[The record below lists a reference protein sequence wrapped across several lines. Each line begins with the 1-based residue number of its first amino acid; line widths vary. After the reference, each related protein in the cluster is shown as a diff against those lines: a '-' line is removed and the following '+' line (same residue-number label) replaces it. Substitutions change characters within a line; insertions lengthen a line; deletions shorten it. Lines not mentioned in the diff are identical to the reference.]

1 MADANRRGIEGTGR
15 INEHAALKLTMRSN
29 GSIWESH
36 LMENFRLKVFRTVAH
51 SLNFRKASEEL
62 FITQPAVTQQV
73 KALEEE
79 LGISLFDRTKGRITL
94 TESGV
99 VLFGYA
105 KRLKSLVDEAA
116 QAVAEV
122 SGTRTDELRVGA
134 SQTIGQ
140 YLLPN
145 LLAGFRKDFPRVSLS
160 GMSGNTDEV
169 LATLAEHRID
179 LALVEGPSPRSDVKA
194 EPFMEDHM
202 VLVVPNDH
210 EWADQEIAVK
220 DLESVAFVTREHG
233 SGSRRV
239 VEEALEAAGLAV
251 KTLHTS
257 MTLDTTE
264 GILSAV
270 EAGLGIAFVSRWAV
284 RNQLTLGTLKLAHVK
299 GLKLSRVFS
308 VAHRQGA
315 IPQGSAGAFHR
326 FLLSSAY
333 ASAPRATGKPSR
345 SMGRK

>member
-1 MADANRRGIEGTGR
+1 
-15 INEHAALKLTMRSN
+15 
-29 GSIWESH
+29 
-36 LMENFRLKVFRTVAH
+36 MENFRLKVFRTVARV
-51 SLNFRKASEEL
+51 LNFRKASEEL

-79 LGISLFDRTKGRITL
+79 LGTSLFDRTNGKVTL

-105 KRLKSLVDEAA
+105 EKLKALVDEAA

-122 SGTRTDELRVGA
+122 SGTRMDELRVGA

-140 YLLPN
+140 YLLPT
-145 LLAGFRKDFPRVSLS
+145 LLAGFRKDYPQISLF
-160 GMSGNTDEV
+160 GISGNTDEV
-169 LATLAEHRID
+169 LISLAEHRID
-179 LALVEGPSPRSDVKA
+179 LALVEGPVPGSGVKA

-202 VLVVPNDH
+202 VLVVPPDH
-210 EWADQEIAVK
+210 EWANQQIEVA

-239 VEEALEAAGLAV
+239 VEDAMVEAGVDPRKLQ
-251 KTLHTS
+251 TT

-270 EAGLGIAFVSRWAV
+270 EAGLGVAFVSRWAV
-284 RNQLTLGTLKLAHVK
+284 RNQLTLGTLRVAHVN
-299 GLKLSRVFS
+299 GLKLARVFS
-308 VAHRQGA
+308 VAHRLGA
-315 IPQGSAGAFHR
+315 VPQGSAGAFHR
-326 FLLSSAY
+326 FLLSSANEV
-333 ASAPRATGKPSR
+333 APRTIGKVVPA
-345 SMGRK
+345 GTRKLVAVRTKGDSKA

>member
-1 MADANRRGIEGTGR
+1 
-15 INEHAALKLTMRSN
+15 
-29 GSIWESH
+29 
-36 LMENFRLKVFRTVAH
+36 MENFRLKVFRAVAH

-62 FITQPAVTQQV
+62 LISQPAVTQQV

-79 LGISLFDRTKGRITL
+79 LGISLFDRTKGRVTL
-94 TESGV
+94 TASGV
-99 VLFGYA
+99 VLMGYA
-105 KRLKSLVDEAA
+105 DRLKTLVDEAA

-145 LLAGFRKDFPRVSLS
+145 LLAGFRKDYPRVLLS

-169 LATLAEHRID
+169 LTALAEHRID
-179 LALVEGPSPRSDVKA
+179 IALVEGPNSHGDVKA

-202 VLVVPNDH
+202 VLVVPPDH
-210 EWADQEIAVK
+210 DWADHDVDLAE
-220 DLESVAFVTREHG
+220 LESASFVTRELG

-239 VEEALEAAGLAV
+239 VEMALEGAGLRV
-251 KTLHTS
+251 KNLHTT

-284 RNQLTLGTLKLAHVK
+284 RNQLTLGSLRLARVK
-299 GLKLSRVFS
+299 KLKLSRVFS
-308 VAHRQGA
+308 VAYRQGA
-315 IPQGSAGAFHR
+315 PPQGSAGAFYR
-326 FLLSSAY
+326 YLLSSACD
-333 ASAPRATGKPSR
+333 AAPRATGRPSR
-345 SMGRK
+345 MPRLQA